1 MSPAEPRPEEAAF
14 RWQSLFQQSSE
25 PLFLLNRRR
34 RVLFVNRAWETLTGL
49 KLADVKGQ
57 VCRRRPRGILTE
69 RHETILAAM
78 VPPTEVYQGR
88 ISQSRRH
95 PPGEDSAWRIC
106 FIPLRGESEPLGI
119 LGKIEIIP
127 EMTRQARQPIP
138 EKILQL
144 RERAAARF
152 GPDQW
157 IGDDPAMQRLRAQIA
172 LAAKSRVP
180 VLLAGPKG
188 AGKKWIARAIHEQ
201 ISARQHFFACL
212 DCAHLPSGIVADL
225 LFRAELTARANVAT
239 VYLKDADRLAR
250 EHQAQLAQWLVTEEG
265 VERLPRLLVGICA
278 EPGQDVAPG
287 RLLHELF
294 CGASALVLTVPAL
307 RDRLTELPL
316 WVERFLPT
324 AAAVSEK
331 TPKGLTPDAM
341 NHLASHSWPGNLAEL
356 HQVLVGACTR
366 AKGDKIESGDLP
378 FYLRGEPV
386 HVEKLTPLDITLE
399 EVEKRLMTVAL
410 RMADNNKTRAA
421 ELLSIWRPRLLRR
434 MEALGIA
441 DKEPRE

>member
-1 MSPAEPRPEEAAF
+1 MSPAEPAPESLF

-49 KLADVKGQ
+49 KLTEVKGQ
-57 VCRRRPRGILTE
+57 ICRRRPRGILTE

-78 VPPTEVYQGR
+78 VPPAEVYQGR

-95 PPGEDSAWRIC
+95 PPGADSAWRIC
-106 FIPLRGESEPLGI
+106 FVPFRGDGEPLGI

-157 IGDDPAMQRLRAQIA
+157 IGDDPAMQRLRAQVA

-180 VLLAGPKG
+180 VLIVGPKG
-188 AGKKWIARAIHEQ
+188 AGKKWIARTIHEQ
-201 ISARQHFFACL
+201 VPGKRHFFASL
-212 DCAHLPSGIVADL
+212 DCGRLPSGVVADL
-225 LFRAELTARANVAT
+225 LFRAELTTRANVAT

-250 EHQAQLAQWLVTEEG
+250 EHQAQLAQWLATEEG
-265 VERLPRLLVGICA
+265 VERLPRLLVGIGV
-278 EPGQDVAPG
+278 EPGQELASG
-287 RLLHELF
+287 RLLHELY
-294 CGASALVLTVPAL
+294 CSTSALVMIVPAL
-307 RDRLTELPL
+307 RDRLPDLPL
-316 WVERFLPT
+316 WVERFLPL
-324 AAAVSEK
+324 AASASEK
-331 TPKGLTPDAM
+331 SIQGLMPEAL
-341 NHLASHSWPGNLAEL
+341 NHLARHSWPGNLMEL
-356 HQVLVGACTR
+356 HQVLVTACAR
-366 AKGDKIESGDLP
+366 AKGDQIESSDLP

-386 HVEKLTPLDITLE
+386 HVEKLTPLDKTLE

-441 DKEPRE
+441 DTEAGER